1 MREKYSGSEKPHI
14 SAISFIDIWRPYIS
28 SSFFRVFDALGKKK
42 LKGRFAVSVPKKPP
56 NVIFGV
62 TYFFNFFGQV
72 KARIPQIVHKVVVE
86 RRYHAVLA
94 LTHKRH
100 DKLQIG
106 AVKAARHT
114 VFLHLSVQRAAIK
127 HFRQSLR
134 VARVGTHYSVAGKIT
149 QYFKHVVA
157 MQRVSG

>member
-1 MREKYSGSEKPHI
+1 MREKYSGSEKTAHFGYFLYRHL
-14 SAISFIDIWRPYIS
+14 ATVYIEQL
-28 SSFFRVFDALGKKK
+28 FRVFDALGKKK

-86 RRYHAVLA
+86 RRYHAVFA

-114 VFLHLSVQRAAIK
+114 VFLQLPVQRAKI
-127 HFRQSLR
+127 
-134 VARVGTHYSVAGKIT
+134 THYL
-149 QYFKHVVA
+149 KHVVA
-157 MQRVSG
+157 VQRVSG